1 MAQLL
6 LVGMGAGILS
16 LIVAFVFSRIVLA
29 KPRGT
34 ELMQKINEQVQRGA
48 ASFLRTEYKVLV
60 VFVVIVAVCLWIF
73 IDGNIKETS
82 IPGTMV
88 SFIAGA
94 FFSMLSGWIGMKV
107 ATKAAAPTTE
117 AAKSGL
123 NAALGTAFKAG
134 AVMGLCVVG
143 FGLAGVSAIYLLFKD
158 NPAGVQLVFGFSLG
172 ASSIALFA
180 RVGGGIFT
188 KAADVGS
195 DLVGKVE
202 AGIPEDDPRNPGVIA
217 DNVGDNVGDVAGMGA
232 DLYESY
238 VGSIIATMA
247 VGAFYVSIKATTAI
261 AIVLPIL
268 VAAGGVVSSI
278 IGTFAVRTKNE
289 EKVRAALFN
298 GLIVASILFIA
309 STALII
315 YLTDIEIRD
324 PAGGEVFGKWNIFW
338 SILIGLG
345 LGLAIGK
352 LTEIYTSEQRGFVK
366 FIAKQSQTGA
376 GTNLIAGLAVGMQSV
391 ALPLLLIAIA
401 VYASYQV
408 AGLYGASISAV
419 GMLSTLGVSLATDA
433 YGPVADNAGGL
444 AEMAHCEPSVR
455 NTTDTLD
462 AVGNSTAA
470 IGKGFAIGSAA
481 LTALA
486 LFQTYAQEAG
496 IAGGRGLNILTPD
509 VMAGLFIGVM
519 LPLLFSSMTMK
530 AVGRAASSLVDEVR
544 RQWKEIPGLMEG
556 KAQPDSEACVTMT
569 TRAAI
574 REMVLP
580 SLLAILSPIIIGLA
594 LGPAALGGLLAGALL
609 SGVIMAI
616 FMANAGG
623 AWDNA
628 KKFIEKGAY
637 GGKGSSA
644 HKAAVVGDTVGD
656 PFKDTS
662 GPSLNVLI
670 KLMAIVSLVFVP
682 VFLKVHRPAPNPER
696 PAVVQQQE
704 EVEPP
709 ADERK

>member
-1 MAQLL
+1 MTQLL
-6 LVGMGAGILS
+6 HAGMAAGVLS
-16 LIVAFVFSRIVLA
+16 LIVAFVFSRIVLG

-48 ASFLRTEYKVLV
+48 ASFLKTEYKVLF
-60 VFVVIVAVCLWIF
+60 VFIAVVAVCLWLF
-73 IDGNIKETS
+73 IDNSIKETS
-82 IPGTMV
+82 VPGTTI
-88 SFIAGA
+88 SFIVGA

-107 ATKAAAPTTE
+107 ATRAAAPTTE

-143 FGLAGVSAIYLLFKD
+143 FGLAGVSAVYLLFK
-158 NPAGVQLVFGFSLG
+158 NYAAGVQLVFGFSLG

-247 VGAFYVSIKATTAI
+247 VGAFYVSIKATTAT

-268 VAAGGVVSSI
+268 VAAGGIVSSI
-278 IGTFAVRTKNE
+278 IGTFAVRAKKE

-298 GLIVASILFIA
+298 GLLLASILFVA
-309 STALII
+309 TTALVIH
-315 YLTDIEIRD
+315 LTDVEIKD
-324 PAGGEVFGKWNIFW
+324 PAGGGVFGKWNIFG

-366 FIAKQSQTGA
+366 FISKQSQTGA

-391 ALPLLLIAIA
+391 APPLLLIAIA
-401 VYASYQV
+401 VYASYQI

-444 AEMAHCEPSVR
+444 AEMSHCEPNVR
-455 NTTDTLD
+455 NTTDMLD

-486 LFQTYAQEAG
+486 LFQTYAQQAG
-496 IAGGRGLNILTPD
+496 IAGGTGLNILTPE

-556 KAQPDSEACVTMT
+556 KAEPDSETCVKMT

-574 REMVLP
+574 REMLVP
-580 SLLAILSPIIIGLA
+580 SLLAILSPIIVGIA
-594 LGPAALGGLLAGALL
+594 IGPAALGGLLAGALL

-628 KKFIEKGAY
+628 KKYIEKGEF
-637 GGKGSSA
+637 GGKGSNA

-670 KLMAIVSLVFVP
+670 KLMAIVSLVFTP
-682 VFLKVHRPAPNPER
+682 VFLKIHNNDQVSEK

-704 EVEPP
+704 EVEQQ